1 VVLFWVVVVGVV
13 MCMCVGCLVFLLCGE
28 WVVRLIVWV
37 RGSVVLS
44 NHKFQACFTF
54 NNDNCK
60 ALFVALGVVWMWFV
74 VL

>member
-1 VVLFWVVVVGVV
+1 VVLFWVVLVGVV

-28 WVVRLIVWV
+28 WVVKLIVWV
-37 RGSVVLS
+37 RGSVILS
-44 NHKFQACFTF
+44 SHKFQEHCLNT
-54 NNDNCK
+54 DNHK